1 MIEFNLAAICEMQR
15 RLDYHDKRD
24 RKGRFAPEN
33 GAGREASLSKS
44 KKPTS
49 AQKRIQRRKVECSG
63 KQAEE
68 MLNAKIESG
77 EFPMTL
83 RSTDQNKHIQGTVKY
98 KNAVEKGEYPS
109 YTHNTYNE
117 LQDIIKRCK
126 GPVLVKNGGFLRQ
139 GQDPAFKG
147 FAVNRK
153 TGKAVRTTKFTIH
166 YSPRGTHTVP
176 RK

>member
-24 RKGRFAPEN
+24 RKGRFAPN
-33 GAGREASLSKS
+33 GGTGGETSKSKS
-44 KKPTS
+44 KKSAS
-49 AQKRIQRRKVECSG
+49 AQKRAPRRKVECSG
-63 KQAEE
+63 KEAEA

-83 RSTDQNKHIQGTVKY
+83 RSTDQNKHVQGTVKY

-109 YTHNTYNE
+109 YTHNTYDE

-126 GPVLVKNGGFLRQ
+126 GPVLVKNGDFSDRGRI
-139 GQDPAFKG
+139 PRSKG
-147 FAVNRK
+147 L
-153 TGKAVRTTKFTIH
+153 
-166 YSPRGTHTVP
+166 P
-176 RK
+176 

>member
-1 MIEFNLAAICEMQR
+1 
-15 RLDYHDKRD
+15 
-24 RKGRFAPEN
+24 
-33 GAGREASLSKS
+33 
-44 KKPTS
+44 
-49 AQKRIQRRKVECSG
+49 
-63 KQAEE
+63 

-77 EFPMTL
+77 EFPLTL

-109 YTHNTYNE
+109 YTHNTYDE

-166 YSPRGTHTVP
+166 YSPRGTHIVP